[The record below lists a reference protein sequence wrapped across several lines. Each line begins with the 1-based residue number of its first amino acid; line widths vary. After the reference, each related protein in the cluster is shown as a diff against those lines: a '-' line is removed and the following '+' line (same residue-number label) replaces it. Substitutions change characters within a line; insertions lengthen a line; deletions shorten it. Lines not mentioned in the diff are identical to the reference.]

1 MLMWPTYTNIG
12 VDDRSQ
18 FDLFV
23 AMPGGLPAVKDAV
36 DQLHARGIKV
46 LLPYNPWDK
55 GTRRDPLGD
64 DAVLLDTL
72 IKEVNADGFNGD
84 TMGTIPPEFYTES
97 LSNQESARGH

>member
-36 DQLHARGIKV
+36 TQLHPGYGEYRPGVGTRQAELV
-46 LLPYNPWDK
+46 LLTVIQQVQTHCRQIINTD
-55 GTRRDPLGD
+55 
-64 DAVLLDTL
+64 V
-72 IKEVNADGFNGD
+72 IKATFLNK
-84 TMGTIPPEFYTES
+84 
-97 LSNQESARGH
+97 

>member
-46 LLPYNPWDK
+46 LLPYNRTTP
-55 GTRRDPLGD
+55 GTKAPG
-64 DAVLLDTL
+64 ATPS
-72 IKEVNADGFNGD
+72 A
-84 TMGTIPPEFYTES
+84 TMPSSST
-97 LSNQESARGH
+97 R

>member
-36 DQLHARGIKV
+36 TQLHAHGIK
-46 LLPYNPWDK
+46 
-55 GTRRDPLGD
+55 
-64 DAVLLDTL
+64 
-72 IKEVNADGFNGD
+72 
-84 TMGTIPPEFYTES
+84 
-97 LSNQESARGH
+97 ARSI